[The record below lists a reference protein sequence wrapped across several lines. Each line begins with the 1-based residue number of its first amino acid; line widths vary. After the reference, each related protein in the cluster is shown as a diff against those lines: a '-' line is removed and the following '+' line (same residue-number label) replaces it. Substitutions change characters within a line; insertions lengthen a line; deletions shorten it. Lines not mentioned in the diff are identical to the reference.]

1 MKIFAVFLG
10 VNLDL
15 KYSEIKRVLLH
26 TDMTNE
32 EKKEIEL

>member
-10 VNLDL
+10 LNLDL
-15 KYSEIKRVLLH
+15 KYSEVERVPLY

>member
-1 MKIFAVFLG
+1 MRIFAVFLG

-15 KYSEIKRVLLH
+15 KYSEVKRVLLH
-26 TDMTNE
+26 TNMISE

>member
-10 VNLDL
+10 LNLDL
-15 KYSEIKRVLLH
+15 KYSEVKRVLLH
-26 TDMTNE
+26 TNMTSE

>member
-1 MKIFAVFLG
+1 MRIFAVFLG

-15 KYSEIKRVLLH
+15 KYCEIKRVLLH
-26 TDMTNE
+26 ANMISE